1 MPDEQVS
8 AFWITGRNQAELRPV
23 ALPDCGPDSV
33 RVRTLYSAISRGT
46 EALVFNGNVPASEYQ
61 RMRAPF
67 QEGNFPAPVKYGYSN
82 VGIVERGSSQL
93 QGQLV
98 FCLYPHQTHY
108 VVPVS
113 AVTPIPPNVPPGR
126 AVLTANLETA
136 INGVWDAGIQPGDI
150 VSVVGAGA
158 VGCLLA
164 WLVGRIPGCRVELID
179 TNLTRKSIADTLGVD
194 FALPA
199 AARPEADV
207 VVHASGSSSG
217 LSTALKLAAFEATV
231 LEMSW
236 YGDKPVSVA
245 LGSEFHSRRLN
256 LRASQVGH
264 VALRQRARWSFERR
278 LALALELLAEP
289 ALDGLITGESMF
301 EDLPQIM
308 AQLALNSERTI
319 CHRIRYR

>member
-1 MPDEQVS
+1 MPDKQAS
-8 AFWITGRNQAELRPV
+8 AFWVTGRKQGELRSV
-23 ALPDCGPDSV
+23 ELPDCDASTV

-46 EALVFNGNVPASEYQ
+46 EALVFNGHVPASEYQ

-67 QEGNFPAPVKYGYSN
+67 QEGNFPAPVKYGYNN
-82 VGIVERGSSQL
+82 VGIVERGSSHL

-98 FCLYPHQTHY
+98 FCLFPHQTHY

-136 INGVWDAGIQPGDI
+136 INGVWDAGILPGDI

-164 WLVGRIPGCRVELID
+164 WLVGQIPGCRVELID
-179 TNLTRKSIADTLGVD
+179 TNPTRKSVAATLGVD
-194 FALPA
+194 FALPT
-199 AARPEADV
+199 AARPESDV
-207 VVHASGSSSG
+207 VVHASGSSAG

-236 YGDKPVSVA
+236 YGDKPVSIA

-289 ALDGLITGESMF
+289 ALDALITGESEF
-301 EDLPQIM
+301 EQLPDVMTNLSQ
-308 AQLALNSERTI
+308 NSASTI
-319 CHRIRYR
+319 CHRIKY

>member
-1 MPDEQVS
+1 MPDKQAR
-8 AFWITGRNQAELRPV
+8 AFWVTGRKQGELRSV
-23 ALPDCGPDSV
+23 ELLDCDASTV
-33 RVRTLYSAISRGT
+33 MVRTLYSAISRGT

-82 VGIVERGSSQL
+82 VGIVERGSSHL
-93 QGQLV
+93 QGKLV

-108 VVPVS
+108 VVPVG

-164 WLVGRIPGCRVELID
+164 WLVGQIPGCRVELID
-179 TNLTRKSIADTLGVD
+179 TNPTRKSIADTLGVD

-199 AARPEADV
+199 AARPESDV
-207 VVHASGSSSG
+207 VVHASGSSAG
-217 LSTALKLAAFEATV
+217 LSTALKLAAFEAIV

-289 ALDGLITGESMF
+289 ALDGLITGESVF
-301 EDLPQIM
+301 EQLPDVMINLSQ
-308 AQLALNSERTI
+308 NSASTI
-319 CHRIRYR
+319 CHRIKY